1 MDDGAVLQLISTGC
15 IIILTKEYRL
25 PVSRK
30 ESVSKIVVFHVLRNL
45 TCMYLLARF
54 YFSTTMP
61 YPGVL

>member
-1 MDDGAVLQLISTGC
+1 MDDGPVLQLIYTGC

-45 TCMYLLARF
+45 ACMYLLVIF

-61 YPGVL
+61 YPGGL